1 MGCFILFGLNHIEG
15 EITFCLI
22 FNGAAILIFKD
33 DLIASDKLLIGEL
46 AEFRIEGLNDE
57 ACGDFLDLHVRKGIR
72 VFGSCQSELE

>member
-15 EITFCLI
+15 EITFRLI

-46 AEFRIEGLNDE
+46 SEFRIEGLNDE
-57 ACGDFLDLHVRKGIR
+57 ARGDFLDLHVRKGIR